1 MLCPL
6 SFTAQLLATCTFRV
20 ECAEVIAKRWVSDS
34 VKCEDIKNM
43 VIALFFFFFF
53 ATLCACVSSLDV
65 QYFIVDG
72 QNLHRYLVVCVP
84 RK

>member
-34 VKCEDIKNM
+34 VKCKDIKNM
-43 VIALFFFFFF
+43 VIALLFFFFS
-53 ATLCACVSSLDV
+53 TLCACVSSLDV

-72 QNLHRYLVVCVP
+72 QNLYRYLVVCVP

>member
-34 VKCEDIKNM
+34 VKCKDIKNM
-43 VIALFFFFFF
+43 VIALLFFFFFLLPF
-53 ATLCACVSSLDV
+53 VLAFPALMSNILLWMDRI
-65 QYFIVDG
+65 FIDT
-72 QNLHRYLVVCVP
+72 
-84 RK
+84 